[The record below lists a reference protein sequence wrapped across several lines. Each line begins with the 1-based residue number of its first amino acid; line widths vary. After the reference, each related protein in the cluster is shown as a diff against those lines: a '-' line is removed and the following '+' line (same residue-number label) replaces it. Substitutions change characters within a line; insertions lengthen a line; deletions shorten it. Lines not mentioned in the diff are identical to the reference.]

1 MAEARAEAERRG
13 FEAELKRLR
22 TISEA
27 EELRFVLSFNA
38 FYSQGIKCVFMMI
51 CSVLFRLKTQLKRV
65 EAERKRFGAEVNRL
79 RRIILENNNSGGP
92 PEFCLPSDLLAVIL
106 SRLALKDNIRSSAVC
121 KTWGEIAA
129 SVRVRD
135 PPCWLMYLD
144 PCRNSYGFF
153 DPIEKKKTKAM
164 MVDLPESCYILYSN
178 DGWLLMEDRA
188 SHARLFFFNPF
199 TRERVDLP
207 VFDTV
212 LLMQMRFAFSCAPTK
227 KGCVVFGITGASVS
241 GREVEIITWRPG
253 GASSTTWVKEHF
265 PNPFP
270 CDLVDTINVLYNT
283 RDGLFYMSLGIALG
297 VFDPSARTWN
307 LVPVL
312 QPIPCFQRHP
322 MRWIT
327 EYKGEIFLVDASSVK
342 PVVYRLN
349 NSFKRSVWEKKET
362 LEDGCSIFVSD
373 GSCVMTCGLIS
384 NILYFWNNDIND
396 RRPSPT
402 KYQDF
407 TFKKNRPYK
416 YSLYSSSLCDDP
428 EGFYFEYR
436 PTNRNNGVWIQPP
449 HNISIF
455 DFPILPAEDAINTRL
470 FI

>member
-1 MAEARAEAERRG
+1 MAEYLSLIFYRICNPKSRYDYEEMAEARAEAERRG

-27 EELRFVLSFNA
+27 EEL
-38 FYSQGIKCVFMMI
+38 
-51 CSVLFRLKTQLKRV
+51 RLKTQLKRV

-79 RRIILENNNSGGP
+79 RRIILENNNS
-92 PEFCLPSDLLAVIL
+92 EFCLPSDLLAVIL

-407 TFKKNRPYK
+407 TFKMNRPYK